1 MSLPT
6 KNTTYI
12 SSSLVFPKCAIR
24 SSTQSM
30 DGIIA
35 SLYTLWSK
43 SKEHRRIPH
52 ILEICKY
59 IMWNLKTCRFHQRKL
74 SEYGLSRKF
83 KWLSELIT
91 GNKNYSN
98 AGSFFNAK
106 IKALS
111 NKKIGKIWIRN
122 AKELPKSLREKVMEN
137 ILELWA
143 LC

>member
-43 SKEHRRIPH
+43 GKEHRRIPH

-83 KWLSELIT
+83 K
-91 GNKNYSN
+91 
-98 AGSFFNAK
+98 
-106 IKALS
+106 
-111 NKKIGKIWIRN
+111 
-122 AKELPKSLREKVMEN
+122 
-137 ILELWA
+137 
-143 LC
+143 